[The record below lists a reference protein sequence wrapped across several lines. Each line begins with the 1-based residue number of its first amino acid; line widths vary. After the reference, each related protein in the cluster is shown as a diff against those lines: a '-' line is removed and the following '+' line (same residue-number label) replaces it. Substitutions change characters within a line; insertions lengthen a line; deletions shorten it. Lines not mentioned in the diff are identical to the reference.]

1 MTLGPQCWRCRKKRL
16 RCDSSVPSCRKCV
29 IARTE
34 CPGYGDKRPIAFR
47 DPLVL
52 TQKGVVVRVRDR
64 EPGAD
69 GQSRNSDSDRSRG
82 KTRSSS
88 SASPPAS
95 VLGIVC
101 RSPRTAGTV
110 MELRI
115 AADAMEYY
123 NHHVAPDLVPYSTST
138 SPYQIS
144 PHQIASLASYLRN
157 TYISIAALHRYII
170 GQPSSSSS
178 SSSSSLTSTSS
189 SSILFKLSTDNKTL
203 ATSTSRPPIRQHAPP
218 SGDTSELSRL
228 MAAGDFQ
235 SVHFASQAAA
245 LQALGQELCAYHQ
258 PRGNSSPNTAEDPG
272 PSILLGIMVMLTSQ
286 IQFSAYAPWQ
296 SHITGAWS
304 IILTHGP
311 FAAVA
316 NSDPELCR
324 LLQQFAIFDI
334 FGTSTHGAI
343 NATTHSSSVAGTILA
358 RQESYEA
365 IFQDS
370 ETDARN
376 PWRLVPNDLA
386 KILIRI
392 NGLRARRALY
402 PETAKHLPEGLSAVL
417 EYLGTSTPE
426 KWAAEISATA
436 QVSLAPNRLSE
447 DQETKDAWLA
457 LMTTYHSAAASYA
470 INSLAGLGTAPRSS
484 TLWPEEAS
492 SHLARRE
499 STAYSALIASLRVL
513 FTQRAQRHP
522 SQATNNETPSNPIAT
537 SAGLLHKF
545 VIWPMVISGIQ
556 STLIYNDQ
564 ETTTFMCSGMQAVG
578 EELGTVSMIDG
589 ARLVE
594 KLQREAKH
602 GRKFSSWDELFEG
615 APLFLM

>member
-16 RCDSSVPSCRKCV
+16 RCDSSIPACRKCI

-52 TQKGVVVRVRDR
+52 TQEGVVIRVRDR
-64 EPGAD
+64 ESD
-69 GQSRNSDSDRSRG
+69 SEGQPRDSDSDRSRG

-88 SASPPAS
+88 TAGSTSPPAS

-101 RSPRTAGTV
+101 RSPRTAGSV
-110 MELRI
+110 MDLRI

-157 TYISIAALHRYII
+157 TYISIAALHRHIS
-170 GQPSSSSS
+170 GQSTSSSSS
-178 SSSSSLTSTSS
+178 S
-189 SSILFKLSTDNKTL
+189 ILSKLSNDNKTL
-203 ATSTSRPPIRQHAPP
+203 ATSTSRPPIRQHAPS
-218 SGDTSELSRL
+218 SGDTSDLSRL
-228 MAAGDFQ
+228 IAAGDFK

-258 PRGNSSPNTAEDPG
+258 PRGKGSPYTAEDPG

-316 NSDPELCR
+316 NSDPELRR

-343 NATTHSSSVAGTILA
+343 KVTTTHSSSVAGTILA

-370 ETDARN
+370 DIDAGN

-402 PETAKHLPEGLSAVL
+402 PETADHLPKGLSAVL
-417 EYLGTSTPE
+417 KYLDTSPPE

-436 QVSLAPNRLSE
+436 QVSLAPNKLSE
-447 DQETKDAWLA
+447 DQETKDAWVA
-457 LMTTYHSAAASYA
+457 LMTTYHNAAALYA
-470 INSLAGLGTAPRSS
+470 INSLAGLGTAPRPS

-499 STAYSALIASLRVL
+499 SAAYNTLIASLRVL

-522 SQATNNETPSNPIAT
+522 SQATNNKTPPNSIAT

-545 VIWPMVISGIQ
+545 VIWPMVIGGIQ
-556 STLIYNDQ
+556 SALIYNDQ
-564 ETTTFMCSGMQAVG
+564 ETTNFMCSGMQAVG

-602 GRKFSSWDELFEG
+602 GRKFLSWDELFEG

>member
-16 RCDSSVPSCRKCV
+16 RCDSSVPACRKCI

-52 TQKGVVVRVRDR
+52 TQKGVVIRVRDR
-64 EPGAD
+64 EPDAE
-69 GQSRNSDSDRSRG
+69 GQSRDSGSDRSRE

-101 RSPRTAGTV
+101 RSPRTAGSV

-123 NHHVAPDLVPYSTST
+123 NHHVAPDLVPYLTST

-157 TYISIAALHRYII
+157 TYISIAALHRYIS

-178 SSSSSLTSTSS
+178 TSSSSTSTSS

-228 MAAGDFQ
+228 MAAGDFK

-245 LQALGQELCAYHQ
+245 LQALGQELCAYHH

-316 NSDPELCR
+316 KSDPELCR

-334 FGTSTHGAI
+334 FGASTHGAI
-343 NATTHSSSVAGTILA
+343 NVTTTHASSVAGTILA

-370 ETDARN
+370 DTDAGN

-386 KILIRI
+386 MILIRI

-417 EYLGTSTPE
+417 EHLDTSPPE

-436 QVSLAPNRLSE
+436 QVSLAPSRLSE
-447 DQETKDAWLA
+447 DQETKDAWIA
-457 LMTTYHSAAASYA
+457 LMTTYHSAAALYA
-470 INSLAGLGTAPRSS
+470 INSLAGLGAAPRSS
-484 TLWPEEAS
+484 TVWSQEAS

-499 STAYSALIASLRVL
+499 STAYSTLISSLRVL
-513 FTQRAQRHP
+513 FTQRSQRRP
-522 SQATNNETPSNPIAT
+522 SQATNNKTPPNSIAT

-545 VIWPMVISGIQ
+545 VIWPMVIGGIQ
-556 STLIYNDQ
+556 SALIYHDQ
-564 ETTTFMCSGMQAVG
+564 ETTNFMCSGMQAVG

-594 KLQREAKH
+594 KLRGEAKH
-602 GRKFSSWDELFEG
+602 GRKFSSWDELFEE

>member
-16 RCDSSVPSCRKCV
+16 RCDSSVPACRKCI
-29 IARTE
+29 IAHTE
-34 CPGYGDKRPIAFR
+34 CPGYGEKRPIAFR

-52 TQKGVVVRVRDR
+52 TQKGVVVR
-64 EPGAD
+64 
-69 GQSRNSDSDRSRG
+69 
-82 KTRSSS
+82 TRSSS
-88 SASPPAS
+88 TTGSTSPPAS

-101 RSPRTAGTV
+101 RSPRTAGSV

-144 PHQIASLASYLRN
+144 PNQIASLASYLRN
-157 TYISIAALHRYII
+157 TYISIAALHRHIS

-178 SSSSSLTSTSS
+178 S
-189 SSILFKLSTDNKTL
+189 ILSRLSTNNKTL
-203 ATSTSRPPIRQHAPP
+203 ATSAFRSSIRPNASAP
-218 SGDTSELSRL
+218 GDRSELSRL
-228 MAAGDFQ
+228 MAAGDFK

-258 PRGNSSPNTAEDPG
+258 PHRNDSTNNTEDPG

-316 NSDPELCR
+316 KSDPELCR

-343 NATTHSSSVAGTILA
+343 NKTITTSSSNFSLPSVHVVSTILA

-365 IFQDS
+365 IFQEDS
-370 ETDARN
+370 DTNARN

-386 KILIRI
+386 TILIRI

-402 PETAKHLPEGLSAVL
+402 PETAKHLPESLAAVL
-417 EYLGTSTPE
+417 DYLDTSPPE

-436 QVSLAPNRLSE
+436 QVSLAPSRLSE
-447 DQETKDAWLA
+447 DQETKDAWVA
-457 LMTTYHSAAASYA
+457 LMTTYHSAAALYA

-484 TLWPEEAS
+484 TVWSEQVL

-499 STAYSALIASLRVL
+499 SAAYSTLVASLRVL
-513 FTQRAQRHP
+513 FTQRIQRQP
-522 SQATNNETPSNPIAT
+522 SQANNNNNNNTPSSSIAI

-545 VIWPMVISGIQ
+545 VIWPMVIGGIQ
-556 STLIYNDQ
+556 SALIYHDQ
-564 ETTTFMCSGMQAVG
+564 EITNFMCSGMQAVG

>member
-16 RCDSSVPSCRKCV
+16 RCDSSVPACRKCI

-52 TQKGVVVRVRDR
+52 TQKGVVIRVRDR
-64 EPGAD
+64 GPDAE
-69 GQSRNSDSDRSRG
+69 GQSRDSGSDRSRE

-101 RSPRTAGTV
+101 RSPRTAGSV

-115 AADAMEYY
+115 AADAMEYC
-123 NHHVAPDLVPYSTST
+123 
-138 SPYQIS
+138 
-144 PHQIASLASYLRN
+144 
-157 TYISIAALHRYII
+157 
-170 GQPSSSSS
+170 G
-178 SSSSSLTSTSS
+178 
-189 SSILFKLSTDNKTL
+189 
-203 ATSTSRPPIRQHAPP
+203 
-218 SGDTSELSRL
+218 L
-228 MAAGDFQ
+228 MAAGDFK

-316 NSDPELCR
+316 KSDPELCR

-334 FGTSTHGAI
+334 FGASTHGAI
-343 NATTHSSSVAGTILA
+343 NVTTTHASSVAGTILA

-370 ETDARN
+370 DTDAGN

-417 EYLGTSTPE
+417 EHLDTSPPE

-436 QVSLAPNRLSE
+436 QVSLAPSRLSE
-447 DQETKDAWLA
+447 DQETKDAWVA
-457 LMTTYHSAAASYA
+457 LMTTYHSAAALYA

-484 TLWPEEAS
+484 TVWSQEAS

-499 STAYSALIASLRVL
+499 STAYSTLISSLRVL
-513 FTQRAQRHP
+513 FTQRSQRRP
-522 SQATNNETPSNPIAT
+522 SQATNNKTPPNSIAT

-545 VIWPMVISGIQ
+545 VIWPMVIGGIQ
-556 STLIYNDQ
+556 SALIYHDQ